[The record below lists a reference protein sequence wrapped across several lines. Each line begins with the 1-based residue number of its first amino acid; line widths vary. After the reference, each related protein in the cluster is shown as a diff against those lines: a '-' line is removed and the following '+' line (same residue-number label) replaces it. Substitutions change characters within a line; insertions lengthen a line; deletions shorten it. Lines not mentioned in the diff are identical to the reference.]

1 MEKKDRIKW
10 TQKFRELGKKKGSRK
25 DFVKLYK
32 EMKSFKDENKKELN
46 QGKKENDK
54 YIEDDYDIDWKV

>member
-1 MEKKDRIKW
+1 MTCK
-10 TQKFRELGKKKGSRK
+10 
-25 DFVKLYK
+25 
-32 EMKSFKDENKKELN
+32 NKKELN